1 MRSLIPWK
9 RTGDTGL
16 AGTSQYP
23 LNRLRDEIA
32 TVFDQFFGRSL
43 TGEPWGM
50 EQFWGTDL
58 EEKDNE
64 VIVRA
69 EAPGFEPAEFDI
81 SASGN
86 VLTIRAEHKEGMEKE
101 GEEKESRPR
110 QWGYR
115 RFERSVT
122 LPTGVD
128 AEKAEAHYRNGVL
141 ELHLPRTEEARPRRI
156 AVKT

>member
-1 MRSLIPWK
+1 MA
-9 RTGDTGL
+9 RTG
-16 AGTSQYP
+16 QHP
-23 LNRLRDEIA
+23 LDPLRNEIA
-32 TVFDQFFGRSL
+32 TVFDQFFGRPF
-43 TGEPWGM
+43 GAEPWGM
-50 EQFWGTDL
+50 EQFWDMDL

-64 VIVRA
+64 VVVRA
-69 EAPGFEPAEFDI
+69 EAPGFEPAEFEVN
-81 SASGN
+81 ASGN

-101 GEEKESRPR
+101 GEEKEGQPR

-128 AEKAEAHYRNGVL
+128 ADKAEAHYRNGVL

-156 AVKT
+156 EVKT